1 MKYIPV
7 SLIIGVTILWCGSSV
22 RADEASKSAKAEELL
37 QLTQGDQ
44 MLKMMEPMMKGMV
57 AQMDK
62 DMSAEQRAKVG
73 EMQGKMMA
81 LIAVRLSK
89 AKPALVKVYT
99 DTYTEEEID
108 GILAF
113 YKSPVGKAFL
123 QKMPEV
129 MQRSMPGDDA
139 ADGGSAT
146 GTQNND
152 GRNEGKVQVTDYV
165 EKGSRI
171 RNRHR
176 FAFAADRTG
185 RSCRGRAFFANLKS
199 HSNPKA

>member
-1 MKYIPV
+1 LL
-7 SLIIGVTILWCGSSV
+7 SLPASRFCGAHPPL

-44 MLKMMEPMMKGMV
+44 MMKMMEPMMKGML

-62 DMSAEQRAKVG
+62 DMPAEQRARVG

-81 LIAVRLSK
+81 LVAVSLSK
-89 AKPALVKVYT
+89 AKPALAKVYT

-113 YKSPVGKAFL
+113 YKSPAGKAFL

-129 MQRSMPGDDA
+129 MQRSMPVMMQMMGDLQPEIK
-139 ADGGSAT
+139 T
-146 GTQNND
+146 MM
-152 GRNEGKVQVTDYV
+152 EGMK
-165 EKGSRI
+165 EKS
-171 RNRHR
+171 
-176 FAFAADRTG
+176 
-185 RSCRGRAFFANLKS
+185 K
-199 HSNPKA
+199 

>member
-7 SLIIGVTILWCGSSV
+7 SLIIGVTILCYSSSV

-129 MQRSMPGDDA
+129 MQRSMPVMMQMMGDLQPELK
-139 ADGGSAT
+139 T
-146 GTQNND
+146 MM
-152 GRNEGKVQVTDYV
+152 EGMK
-165 EKGSRI
+165 EKS
-171 RNRHR
+171 
-176 FAFAADRTG
+176 
-185 RSCRGRAFFANLKS
+185 K
-199 HSNPKA
+199 

>member
-7 SLIIGVTILWCGSSV
+7 SLIIGVTLLWCASPV

-44 MLKMMEPMMKGMV
+44 MMKMMEPMMKGTL

-62 DMSAEQRAKVG
+62 DMPAEQRAKVG
-73 EMQGKMMA
+73 EMQGKMLA
-81 LIAVRLSK
+81 LVAATLSK
-89 AKPALVKVYT
+89 VKPALAKVYA

-113 YKSPVGKAFL
+113 YKSPAGKAFI

-129 MQRSMPGDDA
+129 MQRSMPVMMQMMGDLQPEIK
-139 ADGGSAT
+139 T
-146 GTQNND
+146 MM
-152 GRNEGKVQVTDYV
+152 EGMK
-165 EKGSRI
+165 EKS
-171 RNRHR
+171 
-176 FAFAADRTG
+176 
-185 RSCRGRAFFANLKS
+185 K
-199 HSNPKA
+199 

>member
-7 SLIIGVTILWCGSSV
+7 SLIIGVTLFLWCASPLS
-22 RADEASKSAKAEELL
+22 ADEASKSAKAEELL

-44 MLKMMEPMMKGMV
+44 MVKMMEPMMKGMV

-81 LIAVRLSK
+81 LVAVRLSK

-129 MQRSMPGDDA
+129 MQRSMPVMMQMMGDLQPELK
-139 ADGGSAT
+139 T
-146 GTQNND
+146 MM
-152 GRNEGKVQVTDYV
+152 EGMK
-165 EKGSRI
+165 EKS
-171 RNRHR
+171 
-176 FAFAADRTG
+176 
-185 RSCRGRAFFANLKS
+185 K
-199 HSNPKA
+199 

>member
-7 SLIIGVTILWCGSSV
+7 SLIIGVTILCCSSSV

-129 MQRSMPGDDA
+129 MQRSMPVMMQLMGDLQPELK
-139 ADGGSAT
+139 T
-146 GTQNND
+146 MM
-152 GRNEGKVQVTDYV
+152 EGMK
-165 EKGSRI
+165 EKS
-171 RNRHR
+171 
-176 FAFAADRTG
+176 
-185 RSCRGRAFFANLKS
+185 K
-199 HSNPKA
+199 

>member
-1 MKYIPV
+1 MPV
-7 SLIIGVTILWCGSSV
+7 SLIIGVMLWCPSLV
-22 RADEASKSAKAEELL
+22 RADEASKSIKAEELL

-44 MLKMMEPMMKGMV
+44 MVKMMEPMMNGMA
-57 AQMDK
+57 AQMGNDIP
-62 DMSAEQRAKVG
+62 AEQRAKVA

-81 LIAVRLSK
+81 LVAVSFSK

-129 MQRSMPGDDA
+129 MQRSMPVMMKMMGDLQPEIK
-139 ADGGSAT
+139 T
-146 GTQNND
+146 IM
-152 GRNEGKVQVTDYV
+152 EGMK
-165 EKGSRI
+165 EKS
-171 RNRHR
+171 
-176 FAFAADRTG
+176 
-185 RSCRGRAFFANLKS
+185 K
-199 HSNPKA
+199 